1 MALIVAVLVFIGV
14 FGLVVGV
21 WWAAAL
27 RRRVRGRLKQG
38 SRPAEGWSGI
48 LQARHKESRGLMVL
62 VSRTPLYAWL
72 TRLVEQSGRQGSAS
86 DVVITIVVL
95 MILGGL
101 VGWVRLGGT
110 QWALLLA
117 LIGGSLPVLYVMY
130 KRQQRLRRFSEQFP
144 EALEMMSRAIRA
156 GHALAG
162 SVQLV
167 GDEMPDPVGQELKR
181 VFEEI
186 RLGLEAG
193 EALEKLW
200 QRIPTEDVRFFCTA
214 IRIQRTSGGNLAE
227 TLDRLSEVIRERY
240 KLLSHARV
248 ISSQQRWAAIIVGL
262 SPLGLAMM
270 MTLINP
276 RYFDTAL
283 KSPYGPTMIM
293 VGLAFEAI
301 GFAIIWRIARIKV

>member
-1 MALIVAVLVFIGV
+1 MAFTVAVLVFIAV
-14 FGLVVGV
+14 FSLVTGV

-27 RRRVRGRLKQG
+27 RRRVRERLKTGAQ
-38 SRPAEGWSGI
+38 PAEWWSQI
-48 LQARHKESRGLMVL
+48 LQDKRAERGWIKPVL
-62 VSRTPLYAWL
+62 RQTELTAWL
-72 TRLVEQSGRQGSAS
+72 ARLIEQSGRQGRVS
-86 DVVITIVVL
+86 DVL
-95 MILGGL
+95 MVMVAFMLLGGL
-101 VGWVRLGGT
+101 VGWVRLGDT
-110 QWALLLA
+110 EWAFLLA
-117 LIGGSLPVLYVMY
+117 LVGGSLPVLYLMY
-130 KRQQRLRRFSEQFP
+130 KRRQRLRRFSEQFP

-186 RLGLEAG
+186 RLGLEPG

-227 TLDRLSEVIRERY
+227 TLDRLSEVVRERY

-248 ISSQQRWAAIIVGL
+248 VSAQQRWAAILVGF
-262 SPLGLAMM
+262 SPLGLAMILM
-270 MTLINP
+270 LLNP
-276 RYFDTAL
+276 HYFDEAL
-283 KSPYGPTMIM
+283 RSPYGAKMIM
-293 VGLAFEAI
+293 TGLVLEAI

>member
-1 MALIVAVLVFIGV
+1 MALTVAVLVFIAI
-14 FGLVVGV
+14 FTLVVGV

-27 RRRVRGRLKQG
+27 RRRVRERLKSG
-38 SRPAEGWSGI
+38 ARPTERWSGI
-48 LQARHKESRGLMVL
+48 LQDKHGEPVGLTALLSR
-62 VSRTPLYAWL
+62 SRLYAWL
-72 TRLVEQSGRQGSAS
+72 TSLVEQSGRQGAAS
-86 DVVITIVVL
+86 NVVVMIVVF
-95 MILGGL
+95 MILAGL
-101 VGWVRLGGT
+101 VGWVRLGGIE
-110 QWALLLA
+110 WALLLA
-117 LIGGSLPVLYVMY
+117 LIGGSLPVLYLLY
-130 KRQQRLRRFSEQFP
+130 KRQQRLRRFSAQFP

-186 RLGLEAG
+186 RLGLEPG

-248 ISSQQRWAAIIVGL
+248 ISSQQRWAAIIVGF
-262 SPLGLAMM
+262 SPIGLAIVL
-270 MTLINP
+270 TLLNP
-276 RYFDTAL
+276 HYFDVAL
-283 KSPYGPTMIM
+283 KSPYGPRMIM
-293 VGLAFEAI
+293 VGLALEAI
-301 GFAIIWRIARIKV
+301 GFSIIWRIATIKV